1 LEKSYSVQR
10 SYKGL
15 QIVVSY
21 FPNDA
26 EVNAN
31 VIMNYSVSKST
42 NPVPIDV
49 IVIVFEI
56 LR

>member
-42 NPVPIDV
+42 NTVPIDV